1 MCGGINVEKI
11 LTAMYFVGTVIMNY
25 EYDPRKLAANVC
37 HHGVWFSEAEFFEW
51 ETATIAVDARNHY
64 AETRFQAIGYIGRRL
79 FVLVFCFRL
88 TSIRIISLRKANARE
103 LNRYAK
109 T

>member
-1 MCGGINVEKI
+1 MKASKKMITV
-11 LTAMYFVGTVIMNY
+11 YFVGTIIMNY
-25 EYDPRKLAANVC
+25 EHDPRKLAANVY
-37 HHGVWFSEAEFFEW
+37 HHGIWFSEAEFFEW
-51 ETATIAVDARNHY
+51 ETATITVDARNHY